1 MLSMPRTLVLAAC
14 AAALLSCSRSMDSKL
29 IGEWN
34 NSTLDP
40 TARVTYGADHTY
52 SAHMEHPRDGK
63 FTGAGT
69 WRIDGSCMICRD
81 YEHGESKAEILRI
94 TQNELQIKGP
104 DGIISTY
111 QRIK

>member
-1 MLSMPRTLVLAAC
+1 MLSIAQALALAVS
-14 AAALLSCSRSMDSKL
+14 ALALLSCSRSADSKL

-34 NSTLDP
+34 NSRLDP
-40 TARVTYGADHTY
+40 TARITYSADHTY

-69 WRIDGSCMICRD
+69 WRIDGSQMICRD
-81 YEHGESKAEILRI
+81 YEHGDSKAEILKI
-94 TQNELQIKGP
+94 TQNALQIKGP

-111 QRIK
+111 QRIR

>member
-1 MLSMPRTLVLAAC
+1 
-14 AAALLSCSRSMDSKL
+14 MDSKL

-40 TARVTYGADHTY
+40 TARVTYRADHTY

-63 FTGAGT
+63 FTGAGA
-69 WRIDGSCMICRD
+69 WRIDGSQMTCRD

-94 TQNELQIKGP
+94 KPNELQIKGP